1 MPRRDDTSI
10 PTRPALPG
18 DALAL
23 ARISAAGFDTYR
35 AWAPA
40 GWAPPESGDATDASR
55 LRAQLVHPA
64 AWSRVAD
71 GERGPV
77 GFALVQPAFTVQPR
91 AEPLEGVAHLLRLFV
106 LPAWWGTGA
115 WPPSS
120 WREATAAAPP
130 RATTGCGSWTPAGH
144 ARAQAFYRREGFTR
158 VGDAFERPQ
167 LALSLIELWRDV
179 P

>member
-40 GWAPPESGDATDASR
+40 GWTPPESGDATDASR

-77 GFALVQPAFTVQPR
+77 GFALVQPAFTVNTR

-106 LPAWWGTGA
+106 LPAWWGTGVA
-115 WPPSS
+115 AQLL
-120 WREATAAAPP
+120 REATAAAAAEGYD
-130 RATTGCGSWTPAGH
+130 RMRLWTPAGH

-158 VGDAFERPQ
+158 VGDAFEEPQ